1 MNTENIDT
9 RDMPD
14 EIEFIKLPEVLRLTG
29 VGTTKLYDMV
39 KTGVF
44 PAQVKLGERSVAWIK
59 AEVLE
64 WNRDRVALARKQALS
79 HALAS

>member
-1 MNTENIDT
+1 MHTETIDL
-9 RDMPD
+9 PD

-44 PAQVKLGERSVAWIK
+44 PAQVRLGERSVAWIK
-59 AEVLE
+59 SEVLE
-64 WNRDRVALARKQALS
+64 WSRDRVILARSQPHPETLS
-79 HALAS
+79 S